1 MTILRKYFDFK
12 EIKQHSIINKL
23 SNIYSI
29 SEGASQVPNYKTNL
43 EKTGIKYSFFLHG
56 TTCSKIFQ
64 KQTLEIITEIFT
76 GSTIHR

>member
-43 EKTGIKYSFFLHG
+43 EKTGIKYSFFYMEPHVQRSFR
-56 TTCSKIFQ
+56 SKHW
-64 KQTLEIITEIFT
+64 KL
-76 GSTIHR
+76 